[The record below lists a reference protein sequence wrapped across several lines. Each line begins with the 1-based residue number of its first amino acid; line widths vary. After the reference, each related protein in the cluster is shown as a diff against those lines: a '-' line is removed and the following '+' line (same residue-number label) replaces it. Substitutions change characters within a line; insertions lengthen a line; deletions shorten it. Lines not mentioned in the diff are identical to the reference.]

1 MTSEYPGTQPAAE
14 PEADS
19 RIPRRSTVLIS
30 LALTLVIFVATML
43 LMLYYG
49 FARPEPRGSVTVRGN
64 PQWLGATV
72 SLTAASQ
79 RNPLHAVHLGS
90 AESHSV
96 TFFVPAGRYA
106 LEVGFDGAS
115 ALVRREIDVH
125 ESGDQQ
131 IQLPESPATLP
142 ASTSPAR

>member
-14 PEADS
+14 AETDS

-30 LALTLVIFVATML
+30 LALTLFIFVATML

-49 FARPEPRGSVTVRGN
+49 FARPEPRGSITVRGN
-64 PQWLGATV
+64 SQWLGATV
-72 SLTAASQ
+72 SLTAANQ
-79 RNPLHAVHLGS
+79 REPLHAVHLGS

-96 TFFVPAGRYA
+96 TFFLPAGQYA
-106 LEVGFDGAS
+106 LEVGFDGARV
-115 ALVRREIDVH
+115 LVRREIKVD
-125 ESGDQQ
+125 ESGEQQ
-131 IQLPESPATLP
+131 IQLPESPTTIP